1 MIALRLLS
9 DLQKVKNQFEGV
21 FSPILIAHGY
31 GGLICEQVRVF
42 ETFDNEFSTKFAC
55 TRRTS
60 SAVKCLGGTA

>member
-42 ETFDNEFSTKFAC
+42 ETFDKGFQY
-55 TRRTS
+55 
-60 SAVKCLGGTA
+60 